1 MLPGWSGAGR
11 AADARPMTA
20 TSLPPTTAVR
30 RPTEGR
36 SPGRRFLA
44 ALDDRRLALAA
55 GGPNWFASVMGTSI
69 VATAAA
75 GLPVRVPGLRPFAV
89 VVWVLA
95 GLLLTGVI
103 AATVGHWIRHPQRA
117 RAHLDNPV
125 MAQFYGAPPMALLA
139 FGAATLLAGGD
150 LIGARA
156 ALTRRRRRPVAD
168 RDGARAAG
176 RRRRAV
182 PAVHPVRRP
191 P

>member
-1 MLPGWSGAGR
+1 MRNGRASGQPQSVLPGWSGAGR
-11 AADARPMTA
+11 AADARPVTA
-20 TSLPPTTAVR
+20 TSPAPTTTVR

-36 SPGRRFLA
+36 SPGRGFLA

-55 GGPNWFASVMGTSI
+55 VGPNWFASVMGTSI

-95 GLLLTGVI
+95 GLLLIGVI
-103 AATVGHWIRHPQRA
+103 AATVGHWIRHPERA

-125 MAQFYGAPPMALLA
+125 MAQFYGAPPMALLLRRGHPA
-139 FGAATLLAGGD
+139 RRGRPHRRPGG
-150 LIGARA
+150 
-156 ALTRRRRRPVAD
+156 TRRRRRPVAD

-176 RRRRAV
+176 RRRR
-182 PAVHPVRRP
+182 
-191 P
+191 